1 MNYVV
6 TSNEFLLIWNHTLD
20 QKIDISQE
28 ACIFFFRL
36 AEFFGKFLSSKSL
49 NLSTP
54 VASAACFLV
63 SVLVRTLHLSIFYER
78 SKYLDIRLGDC
89 SLFTINLPKF
99 RLNIKIFYGGR
110 DYFPPLY
117 VPNNRWSGGSCWFLI
132 ATNLRPDANLACLL
146 VCSILFC
153 FG

>member
-99 RLNIKIFYGGR
+99 RLNIKIFYGGETISR
-110 DYFPPLY
+110 LSMFRTIAEAEGP
-117 VPNNRWSGGSCWFLI
+117 VGSWSRRTCDLTPIS
-132 ATNLRPDANLACLL
+132 L
-146 VCSILFC
+146 VC
-153 FG
+153 